1 MKRRFLYFLL
11 FIFHFSFLLAQQTDA
26 FVPPTD
32 LTTSLLICQ
41 PGRTFYSGFGHC
53 ALRLQCPS
61 RGLDV
66 TFTYALDDNLAN
78 RIAMFRGNGAGR
90 YSSVKT
96 EAFLEEYV
104 RDGRGVVDY
113 PINISVEQTRALWQ
127 ILDGE
132 NASPRYRQYNFLHTN
147 CSSMCFYALERVMK
161 GEQIVWNGLT
171 DGCTGT
177 YRNFVWHVS
186 AGRPWTGLFWST
198 ILGSTGEQKGQLEDK
213 LAPMLIEPVITQA
226 TIQSKTDKTQ
236 ASTRP
241 FIEGEPTRLVDHT
254 LTYPHNPITPT
265 VVFGLILAI
274 AVVVS
279 LLKLKRSTSRQ
290 VNKSTSL
297 RVEGAKKIRNE
308 VPTSRMGL
316 FDALLLAFQSL
327 VGLFIFYLS
336 CLSHMVGAAHNW
348 NLLLFNPLPLL
359 LWLCFRH
366 RKWYPKVYPLYAAVI
381 LLYIVSWAWQ
391 PTVTLPLVLFALALL
406 VRIATKIYK
415 VKKNS

>member
-1 MKRRFLYFLL
+1 MRRRFLYFS
-11 FIFHFSFLLAQQTDA
+11 FFVFHFSFLLAQHTDV

-78 RIAMFRGNGAGR
+78 RIAMFRGKGAGR

-104 RDGRGVVDY
+104 RDGRGVMDY

-171 DGCTGT
+171 EGCTGT

-186 AGRPWTGLFWST
+186 ARRPWTGLFWST
-198 ILGSTGEQKGQLEDK
+198 ILGSTGEEKGQLEDK

-226 TIQSKTDKTQ
+226 TIHSKTDRPIDN
-236 ASTRP
+236 RP
-241 FIEGEPTRLVDHT
+241 FLQDEPTQLVAHT
-254 LTYPHNPITPT
+254 LTYPHNPFTPT
-265 VVFGLILAI
+265 VIFSLLLGIS
-274 AVVVS
+274 VVVS
-279 LLKLKRSTSRQ
+279 LLELKRSTSQRVNKSTSQQVNGSTSQQ
-290 VNKSTSL
+290 VNKST
-297 RVEGAKKIRNE
+297 
-308 VPTSRMGL
+308 GL
-316 FDALLLAFQSL
+316 FDALILAFQTL

-348 NLLLFNPLPLL
+348 NLLLFNPLPFL
-359 LWLCFRH
+359 LWLCFRR

-381 LLYIVSWAWQ
+381 LLYVASCAWQ
-391 PTVTLPLVLFALALL
+391 PTVTLPHVLFALALL
-406 VRIATKIYK
+406 VRIAIKIYK
-415 VKKNS
+415 VKKTRE